1 MEMNMAGAIAVNINN
16 NLIIEKPVM
25 IIGCGPGGREYL
37 TPIALEYINKADVLI
52 GSRSLLSLY
61 MTTNKKAIEITSDIS
76 SVLYNLEML
85 IDNKMSIA
93 VLVTGD
99 TGVASMSAPIIRKF
113 GKNSCRCIPGISS
126 IQLACAR
133 LCLDWSGAEII
144 NAHKGLPIV
153 ADETILSKETVIIL
167 CGNRTT
173 WQWIESVATHL
184 DQTHDGYRCA
194 DLGRINETISSINLL
209 DFKSLPEGGGN
220 AVLIWHRKD
229 SEN

>member
-1 MEMNMAGAIAVNINN
+1 MAGAVTVTINN
-16 NLIIEKPVM
+16 NLISEKPIT
-25 IIGCGPGGREYL
+25 IIGCGPGGKDYL
-37 TPIALEYINKADVLI
+37 IPIALEYINKADVLI
-52 GSRSLLSLY
+52 GSRRLLSLY
-61 MTTNKKAIEITSDIS
+61 MNTSKKNIEITADIS
-76 SVLYNLEML
+76 LVLNDIEKL
-85 IDNKMSIA
+85 ICNKTSIA

-133 LCLDWSGAEII
+133 LCLDWSRAEII
-144 NAHKGLPIV
+144 NAHKGPPIV
-153 ADETILSKETVIIL
+153 TNETILSKETVIIL

-173 WQWIESVATHL
+173 WQWIESVAKQL
-184 DQTHDGYRCA
+184 DKTHDSYRCA
-194 DLGRINETISSINLL
+194 DLGQVNETISPMSLL

>member
-1 MEMNMAGAIAVNINN
+1 MNITN
-16 NLIIEKPVM
+16 NLLSEKPIT

-37 TPIALEYINKADVLI
+37 IPIALEYINKADVLI
-52 GSRSLLSLY
+52 GSRRLLSLY
-61 MTTNKKAIEITSDIS
+61 TSTNKKTIEITADIS
-76 SVLYNLEML
+76 SVLYNIEQL
-85 IDNKMSIA
+85 IGNKNKIA

-113 GKNSCRCIPGISS
+113 GQNSCRCIPGISS

-133 LCLDWSGAEII
+133 LCLDWSSAEII
-144 NAHKGLPIV
+144 NAHKGLPIIT
-153 ADETILSKETVIIL
+153 DETIQSKETVVIL

-173 WQWIESVATHL
+173 WQWVESIAKRL
-184 DQTHDGYRCA
+184 DQTHNGYRCA
-194 DLGRINETISSINLL
+194 DLGQENEMISTMSYA
-209 DFKSLPEGGGN
+209 DYAALPEGGGN

>member
-1 MEMNMAGAIAVNINN
+1 VNLFSGILTEMPIT
-16 NLIIEKPVM
+16 

-37 TPIALEYINKADVLI
+37 IPIALEYINKAEVLI
-52 GSRSLLSLY
+52 GSRRLLSLY
-61 MTTNKKAIEITSDIS
+61 MDTDKKAIEITADIS
-76 SVLYNLEML
+76 SVLCDIEAL
-85 IDNKMSIA
+85 ISAENRIA

-99 TGVASMSAPIIRKF
+99 TGIASMSASIIRKF

-153 ADETILSKETVIIL
+153 ADDTILSKETVIIL
-167 CGNRTT
+167 CGNRAT
-173 WQWIESVATHL
+173 WQWVKSIAKHL

-194 DLGRINETISSINLL
+194 DLGNENEMISTMSYTDCEI
-209 DFKSLPEGGGN
+209 LPEGGGN